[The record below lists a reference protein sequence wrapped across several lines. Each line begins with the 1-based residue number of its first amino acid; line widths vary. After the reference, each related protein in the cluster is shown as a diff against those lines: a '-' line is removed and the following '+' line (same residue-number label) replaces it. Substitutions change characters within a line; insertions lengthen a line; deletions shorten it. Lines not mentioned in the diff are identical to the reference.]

1 MTFKQIKFILWQ
13 LFGMFVFLVCGFLAG
28 YVYFVG
34 AQKNAAK
41 QADTETIE
49 TPAEPELT
57 ELEPISF
64 SQPTATTNAARI
76 AKVKSAAKSS
86 PAKVAKPVTHSA
98 PAKVAPVV
106 AKKAVPVVAKKR
118 NAAVAAKEAVPAA
131 QRPVS
136 LSSAQIRNLT
146 IKSAERLDYSAPEF
160 RAELKE
166 QAKSILQWN
175 ATDKS
180 KPSDIATRQ
189 NKKK

>member
-13 LFGMFVFLVCGFLAG
+13 LFGMFVFLVCGFFAG
-28 YVYFVG
+28 YIYFVG
-34 AQKNAAK
+34 EYKNAAK
-41 QADTETIE
+41 QAETETIE
-49 TPAEPELT
+49 TPAEPQLT

-76 AKVKSAAKSS
+76 AKAKVAAKSG
-86 PAKVAKPVTHSA
+86 PAKAAKPVTHSA

-106 AKKAVPVVAKKR
+106 AKKVTPTASKKRTAVVAKK
-118 NAAVAAKEAVPAA
+118 AVPVA
-131 QRPVS
+131 QRPIAPS
-136 LSSAQIRNLT
+136 KTQIRNLT

-166 QAKSILQWN
+166 QAKSLLQWK

-180 KPSDIATRQ
+180 RPSDVVTRQ
-189 NKKK
+189 NEKK